1 MRRRGTACCA
11 LLLTHIMN
19 ETELL
24 FTEILSCNRSQLYLE
39 RKRKL
44 SLEDS
49 ARIAGALRRRISG
62 EPIQYILGKT
72 EFMGLEFKV
81 SPAVLIPRP
90 DTEELV
96 ETVLRYG
103 RNRDTRAQEHKSTRV
118 EEHNG
123 QESLEVLEIG
133 TGSGCIAVSLAKF
146 LPQVKICAVDIS
158 RAALEIAKQNAQL
171 NGTLNRINFLNC
183 DLFPPLEQYGIK
195 YDIIIS
201 NPPYIKTKII
211 QTLEVEVQ
219 REPREAL
226 DGGED
231 GQDFYRRIIRES
243 SAYLKRSGLLILEI
257 GFGQKEELEKIFSAE
272 KIFEVKEVIKDYNGI
287 HRVVVAQMV
296 IEL

>member
-1 MRRRGTACCA
+1 
-11 LLLTHIMN
+11 MN

-49 ARIAGALRRRISG
+49 ARIAGVLRRRIFG

-103 RNRDTRAQEHKSTRV
+103 RGGE
-118 EEHNG
+118 
-123 QESLEVLEIG
+123 LEILDVG
-133 TGSGCIAVSLAKF
+133 TGSGCIAVSLAKL
-146 LPQVKICAVDIS
+146 LPFVKICAVDIS
-158 RAALEIAKQNAQL
+158 LAALEIAKQNAQL
-171 NGTLNRINFLNC
+171 HGILNRINFLNC

-243 SAYLKRSGLLILEI
+243 PAYLRRSGLLILEI

-287 HRVVVAQMV
+287 DRVVVSQ
-296 IEL
+296 II